1 MKIISGL
8 FDSGV
13 LQRTGEDASDAS
25 ITGKCKANGP
35 VLARV
40 TRDGAEL
47 PGFDGVAIGQ
57 AEKGRFSARLAG
69 LPVGGPYAVELQVG
83 GEHMTVKDVLVGDVW
98 ILGGQSNMQGCGVTA
113 DGEKPHP
120 LVRAWYMDDR
130 WAVARDPIHNMWATV
145 DQVHIDL
152 CGGVRPEKNM
162 ARSAGP
168 GVAFGVEMQ
177 RLTGVPQ
184 GVIAC
189 GHGGTS
195 MAQWDPKLKGLGSRS
210 LYGAALRRVKKLGG
224 QAAGLV
230 WYQGCSDANPEAAK
244 IYTKAMQALV
254 RAFRRDLSIPDLPVA
269 MVQIAIVYGLADFPC
284 WNDIQEQQ
292 RRLPQVIPHLATVP
306 AIDLTLDDLI
316 HISGKDQTTLGRRL
330 AAAMQWL
337 RTAAG
342 LPPIEPK
349 KIKITNNKTTATA
362 DVTVTFDNVVG
373 GLQAAGRPWGFTLDA
388 EGPKDV
394 IYRVD
399 LDGNKAILHT
409 MLPVTDIH
417 GRVLYYG
424 QGCSPYCNITD
435 GAGRAV
441 PVFGPMRL
449 SEPRALT
456 PYIRAPRVSKPLPLQ
471 ESIDALAYPVQLP
484 KLQSREFPTTFL
496 DIHLDAGREKA
507 PQVQYVACRLRCSEA
522 MKLALL
528 LGYDGPVKVWSD
540 GKEVFCDPKGTNPA
554 VPDENSISLDLTA
567 GEHEVVLALDLNGDH
582 AWGLYL
588 RFERKDVT
596 KGQLKKGE
604 FVLPEILG

>member
-230 WYQGCSDANPEAAK
+230 WYQGCSDANPEAAPV
-244 IYTKAMQALV
+244 YTKAMQALV
-254 RAFRRDLSIPDLPVA
+254 RAFRRDLNAPALPVV
-269 MVQIAIVYGLADFPC
+269 MVQIATVYGMEGFSC
-284 WNDIQEQQ
+284 WNDVQEQQ
-292 RRLPQVIPHLATVP
+292 RRLPKVIPHLATVP

-316 HISGKDQTTLGRRL
+316 HISGTDQTRLGRRL
-330 AAAMQWL
+330 AAAMLWL
-337 RTAAG
+337 RTGAG
-342 LPPIEPK
+342 LPAIEPK
-349 KIKITNNKTTATA
+349 KTKVIYNKARATA
-362 DVTVTFDNVVG
+362 DVVVTFDNVVG
-373 GLQAAGRPWGFTLDA
+373 GLRAAGRPWGFSLAGD
-388 EGPKDV
+388 GPENV
-394 IYRVD
+394 IFRVD
-399 LDGNKAILHT
+399 LDGNNAILRT
-409 MLPVTDIH
+409 TLPVTDI
-417 GRVLYYG
+417 GERILYYG
-424 QGCSPYCNITD
+424 EGCAPYCNITD
-435 GAGRAV
+435 GADRAV
-441 PVFGPMRL
+441 PVFGAMPL

-456 PYIRAPRVSKPLPLQ
+456 PYLRVPLVSEPLPLQ
-471 ESIDALAYPVQLP
+471 DSITELALPTNLDMQA
-484 KLQSREFPTTFL
+484 REFPTTL
-496 DIHLDAGREKA
+496 IDIHLDAGRAKK
-507 PQVQYVACRLRCSEA
+507 PRVQYFACRLRCAEA

-528 LGYDGPVKVWSD
+528 LGYDGPVKVWVDS
-540 GKEVFCDPKGTNPA
+540 KEVFCNPKGVNPA
-554 VPDENSISLDLTA
+554 IPDESSTPLDLTA
-567 GEHEVVLALDLNGDH
+567 GEHEVLIALDLNGDR
-582 AWGLYL
+582 AWGIYL

-604 FVLPEILG
+604 FVLPEML